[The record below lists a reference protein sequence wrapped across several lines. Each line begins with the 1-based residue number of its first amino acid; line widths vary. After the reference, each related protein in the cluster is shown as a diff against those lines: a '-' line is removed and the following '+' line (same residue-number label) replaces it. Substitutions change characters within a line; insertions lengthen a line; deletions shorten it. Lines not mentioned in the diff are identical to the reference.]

1 MVKHGGEWGTVCD
14 DGFGVTEALS
24 ACHTLGFSGAKITA
38 ALESGHSMS
47 MFKDLSQLFQSDYSS
62 YTPPDTPSDN
72 SILMDDVSCA
82 TNTTNFLTCSHRGW
96 GVENCG
102 HDEDVLLTCT

>member
-1 MVKHGGEWGTVCD
+1 MVKHDGEWGTVCD
-14 DGFGVTEALS
+14 DGFGVTEAQS
-24 ACHTLGFSGAKITA
+24 ACHTLGFNGVTITA
-38 ALESGHSMS
+38 ALES
-47 MFKDLSQLFQSDYSS
+47 SDSRSSS
-62 YTPPDTPSDN
+62 YFSSTTTPPDTPSDN
-72 SILMDDVSCA
+72 SILMDDVNCA